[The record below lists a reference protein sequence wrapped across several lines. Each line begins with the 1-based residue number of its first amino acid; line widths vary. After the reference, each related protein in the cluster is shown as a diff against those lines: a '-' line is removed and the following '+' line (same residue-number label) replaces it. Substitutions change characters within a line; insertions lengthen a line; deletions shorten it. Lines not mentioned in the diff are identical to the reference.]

1 MEHSEDDS
9 KGKESVLNRIMRQ
22 LGMIGICTLLLLSV
36 SAFAGKEPGTVTPEG
51 KAYFYYL
58 HDFTSGAGQQN
69 EFDISRMYIGAKYQI
84 SEEFMA
90 RYLTDIS
97 HQPGGGKF
105 EVFTKYAYLDWN
117 LSQWNL
123 HALMGLQGT
132 NNWSVPEKAWG
143 YRAIRKSP
151 MESFGDFWGGVRG
164 AYDSRLEDWADDDPS
179 RAAELGYQRYNFD
192 KGANTK
198 MGSSA
203 DMGIGLKWKPSGF
216 CYVNFMVRNGVGY
229 KSAENDM
236 YKNFQLRTGGYFHEK
251 AIHVSAYAEIEPWMG
266 VDDAGESKGYNNIQ
280 LDLFAS
286 YQKKDLFLVGV
297 NYNSKTIP
305 GSLEDIT
312 ASCISAF
319 GNVFIVEKKLK
330 ALARYDIYQTGFN
343 DAERPSGDPELE
355 TNAGLLIIGL
365 DWMPVKKVHLIPN
378 VQILSFENSDIDAN
392 NTFYVHLWYNL

>member
-1 MEHSEDDS
+1 M
-9 KGKESVLNRIMRQ
+9 KQFGV
-22 LGMIGICTLLLLSV
+22 IGICTLLLLSA
-36 SAFAGKEPGTVTPEG
+36 SALAGKDPGTLTPEG
-51 KAYFYYL
+51 KGYFYYL
-58 HDFTSGAGQQN
+58 HDFTSGAGQEN
-69 EFDISRMYIGAKYQI
+69 EFDFSRMYFGAKYQI

-132 NNWSVPEKAWG
+132 NNWNVPEKAWG

-164 AYDSRLEDWADDDPS
+164 AYGQRLDDWAAADPS
-179 RAAELGYQRYNFD
+179 RAAELGYQHSNFD
-192 KGANTK
+192 TGANTK

-203 DMGIGLKWKPSGF
+203 DMGVGLKWKPNGF
-216 CYVNFMVRNGVGY
+216 YYANFMVRNGVGY
-229 KSAENDM
+229 KKAENDM
-236 YKNFQLRTGGYFHEK
+236 YKNFQVRAGGYFLEK
-251 AIHVSAYAEIEPWMG
+251 AVHVSAYAEIEPWKG
-266 VDDAGESKGYNNIQ
+266 LDDQGSPTSYNNIQ
-280 LDLFAS
+280 FDLFCS
-286 YQKKDLFLVGV
+286 YQKKDLFLAGV

-312 ASCISAF
+312 ASCISGF

-343 DAERPSGDPELE
+343 DAERPTGDPELE

-365 DWMPVKKVHLIPN
+365 DWMPAKKIHIIPN
-378 VQILSFENSDIDAN
+378 VQILSFEDSDIDAN
-392 NTFYVHLWYNL
+392 NTFYLHLWYNL

>member
-1 MEHSEDDS
+1 
-9 KGKESVLNRIMRQ
+9 
-22 LGMIGICTLLLLSV
+22 MIGICTLLLLSV
-36 SAFAGKEPGTVTPEG
+36 SAFAGNEPGTVTPEG
-51 KAYFYYL
+51 KGYFYYL

-97 HQPGGGKF
+97 HQGGDGKF

-123 HALMGLQGT
+123 HTLMGLQGT

-143 YRAIRKSP
+143 YRAIRKAP
-151 MESFGDFWGGVRG
+151 MESFGGYWGDVAD
-164 AYDSRLEDWADDDPS
+164 AYEELLEDWAIADPGTDYDS
-179 RAAELGYQRYNFD
+179 QRDNFHT
-192 KGANTK
+192 GADTK
-198 MGSSA
+198 TGSSA
-203 DMGIGLKWKPSGF
+203 DMGIGLKWKPSSL
-216 CYVNFMVRNGVGY
+216 YYANFMIRNGVGY
-229 KSAENDM
+229 KQAENDM
-236 YKNFQLRTGGYFHEK
+236 YKNFQVRAGGYFHEK
-251 AIHVSAYAEIEPWMG
+251 AIHVSVYAEIEPWMG

-305 GSLEDIT
+305 GSLDDIT
-312 ASCISAF
+312 ASCISGF

-343 DAERPSGDPELE
+343 DATMPTGVELE

-392 NTFYVHLWYNL
+392 NAFYVHLWYNL